1 MLLGLADAGTTS
13 ATLLWF
19 LKEFNRLFCTLT
31 VKNNPFKLFENSAN
45 FQVKTFSSRLFSG
58 LPRNIQGSFSEILYT
73 KSMLKFQKTYE
84 IQQIVEANNTEF
96 SILASTIAK
105 K

>member
-45 FQVKTFSSRLFSG
+45 FQVKKLA
-58 LPRNIQGSFSEILYT
+58 PDCLYT
-73 KSMLKFQKTYE
+73 LLLHDINAE
-84 IQQIVEANNTEF
+84 IPEN
-96 SILASTIAK
+96 L
-105 K
+105 